1 MFADALLAR
10 KMLMSECSLTIGD
23 LMVRASPLPAAE
35 RRAAIMAATERLLVE
50 RGKGVSTRE
59 IAEAAGIAE
68 GTIFRVFPTKEAII
82 DAIFEQVLDPR
93 PGWEQMKA
101 IDPQLGLEASM
112 VELVSMMQRA
122 IRRLMDLVAAVG
134 FRQPRAVPRFDEFRG
149 QAFDAIAS
157 VLRPY
162 ADQLRVDA
170 DEAAR
175 LLHGM
180 VLSMTNPMMND
191 RPIHDPAQIVDVVL
205 RGLAAPPRR
214 KP

>member
-1 MFADALLAR
+1 MASD
-10 KMLMSECSLTIGD
+10 
-23 LMVRASPLPAAE
+23 MVRASPLPAAE

-93 PGWEQMKA
+93 PGWERMKA
-101 IDPQLGLEASM
+101 IDPALGLEGSM
-112 VELVSMMQRA
+112 VELVSQMQRA
-122 IRRLMDLVAAVG
+122 VRRLMDLVAAVG
-134 FRQPRAVPRFDEFRG
+134 FRQPRTVPRFDEFRG
-149 QAFDAIAS
+149 QAFEAIAS
-157 VLRPY
+157 VIRPY
-162 ADQLRVDA
+162 ADQLRVDP

-191 RPIHDPAQIVDVVL
+191 RPIHDPAKIADVVL
-205 RGLAAPPRR
+205 RGVGAEPERR
-214 KP
+214 P

>member
-1 MFADALLAR
+1 
-10 KMLMSECSLTIGD
+10 
-23 LMVRASPLPAAE
+23 
-35 RRAAIMAATERLLVE
+35 MAATERLLVE

-101 IDPQLGLEASM
+101 IDPQLGLEASL

-157 VLRPY
+157 VIRPY
-162 ADQLRVDA
+162 ADQLRVDP

-205 RGLAAPPRR
+205 RGLVAPPRR

>member
-1 MFADALLAR
+1 MIAAAQATNS
-10 KMLMSECSLTIGD
+10 LMSERSLTKATC
-23 LMVRASPLPAAE
+23 MSRASPLPPAE

-68 GTIFRVFPTKEAII
+68 GTIFRVFPTKDAII

-101 IDPQLGLEASM
+101 IDPSLGLERTM
-112 VELVSMMQRA
+112 VELVSQMQRA
-122 IRRLMDLVAAVG
+122 IRRLMDLVGAVG
-134 FRQPRAVPRFDEFRG
+134 FRQPRTVPRFDEFRG
-149 QAFDAIAS
+149 QAFEAIAT
-157 VLRPY
+157 VVRPY

-191 RPIHDPAQIVDVVL
+191 RPIHDPAKIVDVVL
-205 RGLAAPPRR
+205 RGIGAAPER
-214 KP
+214 KR